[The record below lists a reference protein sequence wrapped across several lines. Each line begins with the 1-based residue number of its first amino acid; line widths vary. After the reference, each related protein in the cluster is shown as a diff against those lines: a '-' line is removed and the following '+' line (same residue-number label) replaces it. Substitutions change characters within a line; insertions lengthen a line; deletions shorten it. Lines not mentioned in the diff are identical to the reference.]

1 MKLLGKVALVTGGSQ
16 GIGRGVALRLARDGA
31 DVVVAYRSHPEE
43 AKETSAEIEA
53 YGRRVVAFKADF
65 EQPNGDTV
73 WFQRHSAISEA
84 LTSLS
89 TTPASRKRLPS
100 GG

>member
-16 GIGRGVALRLARDGA
+16 GIGRGVALRLARDGV

-53 YGRRVVAFKADF
+53 CGRRVVAFKAD
-65 EQPNGDTV
+65 
-73 WFQRHSAISEA
+73 
-84 LTSLS
+84 LS
-89 TTPASRKRLPS
+89 NRTEIPS
-100 GG
+100 GFSGIRPFRKH